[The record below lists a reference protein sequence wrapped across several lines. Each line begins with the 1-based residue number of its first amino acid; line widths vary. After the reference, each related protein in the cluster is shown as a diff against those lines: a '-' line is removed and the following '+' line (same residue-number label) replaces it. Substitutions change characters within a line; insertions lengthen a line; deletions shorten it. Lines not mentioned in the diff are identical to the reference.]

1 MMLRKIFTVIL
12 ALGFAGPSA
21 TQDWPTRPVTMVVP
35 FTPGGGVDTGG
46 RIMAP
51 RLSELLGQQVIVE
64 NVSGGAG
71 GMIGAARVAKAAP
84 DGYQI
89 LLGNSGTHSYNPT
102 LYKRPLYNAVTD
114 FEPVALIY
122 RTSMALFVGKNFP
135 ASTLPEFIA
144 HVKANQGK
152 VQYGSAGAGSVS
164 HIACVL
170 VNAVAGLDVTHVP
183 YRGVA
188 PAMQDLLGGRIDYM
202 CNPISVSLGQVETG
216 LVKAIAVLSP
226 HRYELAP
233 NLATAAEQGLKD
245 FDADSWAGFFLPKGT
260 PAAIVQR
267 LARAT
272 SGALDTPA
280 VRQRYREVGLRIPP
294 PEQRSTEYLTRLVPA
309 DIEKWAGPIKAS
321 GMSVE

>member
-1 MMLRKIFTVIL
+1 MMRSLTAAALAGIL
-12 ALGFAGPSA
+12 AA
-21 TQDWPTRPVTMVVP
+21 TAHAQDWPTRPVTMVVP

-64 NVSGGAG
+64 NVSAGAG
-71 GMIGAARVAKAAP
+71 GMVGAARVAKAAP
-84 DGYQI
+84 DGYQV

-102 LYKRPLYNAVTD
+102 LYKRPLYNAVSD
-114 FEPVALIY
+114 FEPVALVY
-122 RTSMALFVGKNFP
+122 RTSMALFVSKNFP

-202 CNPISVSLGQVETG
+202 CNPISVSLGQVEAG

-226 HRYELAP
+226 HRYDLAP

-245 FDADSWAGFFLPKGT
+245 FDADSWAAFFVPKGT
-260 PAAIVQR
+260 PATIVQR

-272 SGALDTPA
+272 SEALDTPS
-280 VRQRYREVGLRIPP
+280 VRRRYLGVGLRVPP
-294 PEQRSTEYLTRLVPA
+294 PEQRSTEYLTKLVPA

-321 GMSVE
+321 GVSVE

>member
-1 MMLRKIFTVIL
+1 MLRATLSVIL
-12 ALGFAGPSA
+12 TLGLAA
-21 TQDWPTRPVTMVVP
+21 AAAAQDWPTRPVTMVVP

-64 NVSGGAG
+64 NVSAGAG

-102 LYKRPLYNAVTD
+102 LYKRPLYNAVSD
-114 FEPVALIY
+114 FEPVALVY
-122 RTSMALFVGKNFP
+122 RTSMALFVSKNFP

-202 CNPISVSLGQVETG
+202 CNPISVSLGQVEAG

-226 HRYELAP
+226 HRYDLAP

-245 FDADSWAGFFLPKGT
+245 FDADSWAAFFVPKGT
-260 PAAIVQR
+260 PATIVQR

-272 SGALDTPA
+272 SEALDTPS
-280 VRQRYREVGLRIPP
+280 VRRRYLGVGLRVPP
-294 PEQRSTEYLTRLVPA
+294 PEQRSTEYLTKLVPA

-321 GMSVE
+321 GVSVE